1 MWKGGGLQVQKVGKW
16 YGGGNQGAAGM
27 AWGRGM
33 VVGEGGD
40 HKHEHG
46 HTCMWQVHMGM
57 GSKHVTKERGNKCG
71 EVGGLQVQKVGM
83 VGET

>member
-1 MWKGGGLQVQKVGKW
+1 
-16 YGGGNQGAAGM
+16 
-27 AWGRGM
+27 